1 MAKLPTQEWMR
12 DALKA
17 EGLKLKD
24 VAEAL
29 GVAPPRVSDILKGS
43 REVQADE
50 VMPLSELLG
59 MSPQSLLRSLA
70 LGERTLVPGTGTTS
84 LPILGQL
91 AGDGTLTDL
100 PADLGFDTVPCPPD
114 VSRSDGLYCYMLADG
129 SMAREIRA
137 GSLVIAADPKL
148 HYAAIAPGAILLV
161 KTAEGTRLLRQYVR
175 TDAGEDWLV
184 PLPETPNP
192 AYASLRL
199 SLLPGGLGP
208 RTEGGTLRAE
218 DIVGVVLWVHSRIGQ
233 KA

>member
-1 MAKLPTQEWMR
+1 MGKLPTQEWMR

-24 VAEAL
+24 VAETL
-29 GVAPPRVSDILKGS
+29 GVAPPRVSDILKGT

-50 VMPLSELLG
+50 VMPLSGLLG
-59 MSPQSLLRSLA
+59 ISPQSLLKSLA
-70 LGERTLVPGTGTTS
+70 AGERTLVPGTESTS
-84 LPILGQL
+84 LPVLGQL
-91 AGDGTLTDL
+91 AGDGTLMPL
-100 PADLGFDTVPCPPD
+100 PDDLGFDTVPCPPD
-114 VSRSDGLYCYMLADG
+114 VGRSDGLYCYMLADG
-129 SMAREIRA
+129 SMAREIRP

-161 KTAEGTRLLRQYVR
+161 EDAGGTRLLRQYVR

-199 SLLPGGLGP
+199 SLLPDGLGP
-208 RTEGGTLRAE
+208 TAAEGTLRTE
-218 DIVGVVLWVHSRIGQ
+218 DIVGVVLWVHSRIGPRG
-233 KA
+233 